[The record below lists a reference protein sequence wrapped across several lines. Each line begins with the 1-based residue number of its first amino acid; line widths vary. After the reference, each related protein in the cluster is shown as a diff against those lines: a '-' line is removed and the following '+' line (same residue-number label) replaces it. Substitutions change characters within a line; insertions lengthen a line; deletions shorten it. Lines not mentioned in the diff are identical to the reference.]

1 VPRPFWLNSLYLNAA
16 TGQASVNAG
25 ATVTML
31 IGASPSPITAGNAS
45 VLLNETRVP
54 LLNANGGQ
62 IMFQIPA
69 GTPAGPI
76 AVRVESSG
84 ERSLPIAIPVDGTAA
99 RILAAST
106 GAGDLVA
113 LSVAGLTDDK
123 VTVMVNGKTAKL
135 IAALPDGDKYIVI
148 FQLPEDVHKGDT
160 VPVTLVTSSGT
171 SDPFS
176 LKIGG

>member
-1 VPRPFWLNSLYLNAA
+1 
-16 TGQASVNAG
+16 
-25 ATVTML
+25 
-31 IGASPSPITAGNAS
+31 
-45 VLLNETRVP
+45 
-54 LLNANGGQ
+54 
-62 IMFQIPA
+62 
-69 GTPAGPI
+69 
-76 AVRVESSG
+76 VESSG
-84 ERSLPIAIPVDGTAA
+84 ERSLPIAIPVEGTTA

-113 LSVAGLTDDK
+113 LSVTGLTDDK

-148 FQLPEDVHKGDT
+148 FQLPEDARKGDT
-160 VPVTLVTSSGT
+160 VPVTIVTSSGT